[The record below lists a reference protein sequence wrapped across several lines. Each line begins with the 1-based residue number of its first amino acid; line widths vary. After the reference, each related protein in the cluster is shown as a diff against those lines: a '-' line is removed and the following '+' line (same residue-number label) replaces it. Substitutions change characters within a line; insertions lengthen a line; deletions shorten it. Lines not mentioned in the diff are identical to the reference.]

1 MGRKSSPRSPRAE
14 GGSRAAS
21 PPSSASC
28 SPPSSPLWALPEEL
42 LLLICSYLDVQALGR
57 LGQVCRRLRFL
68 SSRDLLWKRIRRRA
82 LGLDVPAGLPCVG
95 KRCLLP
101 RERGEGSLNA
111 RPGRS
116 CPQILE
122 LRGLSG

>member
-1 MGRKSSPRSPRAE
+1 MGRKSSPRSPQAE

-21 PPSSASC
+21 PPPSSS

-68 SSRDLLWKRIRRRA
+68 SSRDLLWKRIARGCLNSGFTQ
-82 LGLDVPAGLPCVG
+82 LGTDL
-95 KRCLLP
+95 
-101 RERGEGSLNA
+101 
-111 RPGRS
+111 
-116 CPQILE
+116 
-122 LRGLSG
+122 